1 MTDPFV
7 AALDALFSS
16 AMAVDAI
23 YDAPDAPLLPVR
35 AIRSQP
41 SQVSQFGNMQV
52 ALASE
57 AVEVRRSEIA
67 MPAPGSVF
75 TIGADRLVMPEHLQP
90 LSDVEGLTWT
100 CWVEPAA

>member
-7 AALDALFSS
+7 AALDALFASS
-16 AMAVDAI
+16 MAVDAV
-23 YDAPDAPLLPVR
+23 YAAPDALPLPVR
-35 AIRSQP
+35 VIRSQP
-41 SQVSQFGNMQV
+41 SQVSQFGTMQV

-67 MPAPGSVF
+67 APAPGSVF
-75 TIGADRLVMPEHLQP
+75 VIGADRLVMPDHLQP

-100 CWVEPAA
+100 CWVEPAP